1 MTIQSEILPA
11 VLGGRPTFPP
21 EKDIS
26 FPLYDEHE
34 QSALDSVLADFLAGT
49 PRRVDRIAEFE
60 KEFAAIHDVRHAIAV
75 SSCTA
80 GLAVALASIG
90 TGPGDEVIVT
100 PFSFI
105 SSATSVLMV
114 GAVPVFVDICPQTLC
129 LDPAAVEA
137 AITSR
142 TKAILPVHI
151 GGVPARMA
159 EIVDI
164 AASRGIRIIEDCAQA
179 PMAKSNKS
187 FVGTIG
193 DAGVFSFGL
202 SKFISS
208 GEGGAIITNNDA
220 IAEKCRA
227 LREFGVIKGMGE
239 YTHTDLGW
247 NYQISSLQAGILTS
261 QLKKLANITSVR
273 NQNGQFLAQQIG
285 RIPGLRPVIGMSG
298 DRNVYYMFMIL
309 LDESRF
315 GLSRSRLIA
324 SLKAEHVPV
333 CDTTQT
339 PFPLYKNP
347 VFSPTGIVMTKCPFK
362 CQESAKA
369 IASTTCQIAE
379 NVYRDIIIIGHP
391 KMSRIM
397 NRSSEEMTAVAN
409 VFSKLHYHADQ
420 LNGYFDGPKR
430 ECAEGILF
438 AG

>member
-1 MTIQSEILPA
+1 LNAFQKVRQIMTIQSEILPA
-11 VLGGRPTFPP
+11 VLGGRPAFPP
-21 EKDIS
+21 GKDFS

-34 QSALDSVLADFLAGT
+34 QGVLASVLADFLAGT
-49 PRRVDRIAEFE
+49 PRHMDWIAEFE
-60 KEFAAIHDVRHAIAV
+60 KEFAALHGVRHAIAV

-90 TGPGDEVIVT
+90 IGPGDEVIVT

-114 GAVPVFVDICPQTLC
+114 GAVPVFADICPQTLC

-159 EIVDI
+159 EIVEI
-164 AASRGIRIIEDCAQA
+164 AVRRGIRIIEDCAQA
-179 PMAKSNKS
+179 PMAMSNKS
-187 FVGTIG
+187 LVGTIG

-208 GEGGAIITNNDA
+208 GEGGAITTNNDA

-227 LREFGVIKGMGE
+227 LREFGIVKGMGD

-247 NYQISSLQAGILTS
+247 NYQISSFQAGILTS
-261 QLKKLANITSVR
+261 QMKKLANITTAR
-273 NQNGQFLAQQIG
+273 NQNGQFLAQQIEQ
-285 RIPGLRPVIGMSG
+285 IPGLRPVIGMSG

-309 LDESRF
+309 LDERRF
-315 GLSRSRLIA
+315 GMNRSRLIT

-333 CDTTQT
+333 CDTTQA
-339 PFPLYKNP
+339 PFPLYRNP
-347 VFSPTGIVMTKCPFK
+347 VFHSNGIVMTKCPFK
-362 CQESAKA
+362 CQESARA
-369 IASTTCQIAE
+369 ISNTICEVAE
-379 NVYRDIIIIGHP
+379 GVYRDIIIIGHP
-391 KMSRIM
+391 KLSRIM
-397 NRSSEEMTAVAN
+397 NRSYEEMTAIAN
-409 VFSKLHYHADQ
+409 AFSRLHHKADQ
-420 LNGYFDGPKR
+420 LNSHFNGLEK
-430 ECAEGILF
+430 
-438 AG
+438 